1 MSNIII
7 IFVSILVLFM
17 LGATIVAWVT
27 KDLLVA
33 VLSSGT
39 ISLIASILYLIL
51 QAPDVAITEAAIGA
65 GLTTG
70 IFVYVLK
77 KTERFEK

>member
-1 MSNIII
+1 MNSVIII
-7 IFVSILVLFM
+7 IAGIFSLF
-17 LGATIVAWVT
+17 LIGSVFVAWFT

-33 VLSSGT
+33 VLASGA
-39 ISLIASILYLIL
+39 ISLIASALYLIL
-51 QAPDVAITEAAIGA
+51 QAPDVAITEASIGA

-70 IFVYVLK
+70 IFVYILK

>member
-1 MSNIII
+1 
-7 IFVSILVLFM
+7 LFPS
-17 LGATIVAWVT
+17 W
-27 KDLLVA
+27 
-33 VLSSGT
+33 SS
-39 ISLIASILYLIL
+39 SSILYLIL

>member
-1 MSNIII
+1 MSNIILI
-7 IFVSILVLFM
+7 VSGSFVIFMI
-17 LGATIVAWVT
+17 GAVFVAWFT

-33 VLSSGT
+33 VLASGV
-39 ISLIASILYLIL
+39 ISLISSALFLIL
-51 QAPDVAITEAAIGA
+51 QAPDVAITEASIGA